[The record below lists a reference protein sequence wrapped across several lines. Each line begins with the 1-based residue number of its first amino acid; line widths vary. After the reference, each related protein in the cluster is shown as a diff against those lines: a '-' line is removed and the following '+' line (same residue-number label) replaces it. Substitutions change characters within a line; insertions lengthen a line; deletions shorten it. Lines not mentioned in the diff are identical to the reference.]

1 MVLQRQYLTL
11 SKIVVHMAMKS
22 VMTVIQLIAMVVQVA
37 PSMSDM
43 NVQHGVW
50 NAIQSVVTEL

>member
-1 MVLQRQYLTL
+1 MVHQRYLLTL

-22 VMTVIQLIAMVVQVA
+22 VMTVIQPIAMVAQVA

-50 NAIQSVVTEL
+50 NAIQSVETES

>member
-50 NAIQSVVTEL
+50 NAIQSVETEL

>member
-22 VMTVIQLIAMVVQVA
+22 VMTVIQLIVMVVQVV

-50 NAIQSVVTEL
+50 NAIQSVETEL